1 MKYAWH
7 ISVLAFVLISVYGTF
22 KASKEKTGLYPERPI
37 KVIVPYNAG
46 GGTDTFVRLINQAIK
61 NNKLLSKPLVV
72 VNKPGGAT
80 TIGSSYV
87 RYARP
92 DGYTVL
98 CLHEAL
104 LTTYATGQSP
114 HGPEAF
120 EPISATGED
129 GQMILVSKDSKYK
142 TMKDFMKAAED
153 KPNTVKFGVSL
164 NAPPHFS
171 GIMLENINGAKFRF
185 VPTGGAAKRLSALVG
200 GHIDAA
206 IFTVSEYE
214 RFKESGL
221 EALVYLGEERHPQV
235 DYVPTGKELG
245 YPVVNN
251 NLQYWWFPKGTDPEI
266 ITFFAEVLK
275 KAMNTEVMKKELDR
289 LMIIPKVIDGEALK
303 SRIGNKMND
312 FKSMKVERRVE
323 VPNLTNWTI
332 GFIAFFGMIV
342 LLKSFRKESAELE
355 EVGADFKLRNDL
367 ALGTVILTL
376 IYAALLSFHIME
388 FRLATALYVLATGA
402 FLTGFDKKKLIYV
415 GEISLVMSLGLY
427 FVFTELF
434 LIYLP

>member
-1 MKYAWH
+1 MKYFWH
-7 ISVLAFVLISVYGTF
+7 GLVISIVITSVVGTF
-22 KASKEKTGLYPERPI
+22 LASKKKSGVYPERPI

-61 NNKLLSKPLVV
+61 KEKLLQTPLVV

-104 LTTYATGQSP
+104 MTTYATGQSP

-120 EPISATGED
+120 ESISATGED
-129 GQMILVSKDSKYK
+129 GQMILVSKNSKFK
-142 TMKDFMKAAED
+142 TMKEFMEAAENE
-153 KPNTVKFGVSL
+153 PNTVKFGVSL

-251 NLQYWWFPKGTDPEI
+251 NLQYWWFPKGTDPKI
-266 ITFFAEVLK
+266 ISFFADVLK
-275 KAMNTEVMKKELDR
+275 KAMETDLMKKELDR
-289 LMIIPKVIDGEALK
+289 LMIIPKVIDGDALK
-303 SRIGNKMND
+303 SRIENKMKD
-312 FKSMKVERRVE
+312 FKSMKIERRVE
-323 VPNLTNWTI
+323 LPNLTNWTI
-332 GFIAFFGMIV
+332 GLIAFFGIIV
-342 LLKSFRKESAELE
+342 LIKSFRKKTEKEGVKE
-355 EVGADFKLRNDL
+355 EEFKLRNDL

-376 IYAALLSFHIME
+376 VYAAVLSLHIME
-388 FRLATALYVLATGA
+388 FRLATALYVLAAGSY
-402 FLTGFDKKKLIYV
+402 LTGFDKKKLIYV
-415 GEISLVMSLGLY
+415 GELSLVMSLGLY